1 MLRPLLLAT
10 VATSALTGMTG
21 MAGLTG
27 LGGLGPLPPLP
38 LLSGPDSLTV
48 SIEKTGHAEAD
59 GTFRL
64 ECGGK
69 PGGTHPAAA
78 NACKRLDQ
86 LAQAGDDPFVPVPA
100 DGICTQQYGGP
111 ATAHITGTWHGRSV
125 DARFSR
131 ANGCEIDRW
140 ENLRPVLPRV
150 TG

>member
-10 VATSALTGMTG
+10 FATTAI
-21 MAGLTG
+21 
-27 LGGLGPLPPLP
+27 GLGPLPPLP
-38 LLSGPDSLTV
+38 LLSESDSLTV
-48 SIEKTGHAEAD
+48 TIEKSGHEDAD
-59 GTFRL
+59 GTFKL

-69 PGGTHPAAA
+69 PGGTHPAAG
-78 NACKRLDQ
+78 NACKRLGQ
-86 LAQAGDDPFVPVPA
+86 LAEAGEDPFKPVPA
-100 DGICTQQYGGP
+100 DQLCTQQYGGP
-111 ATAHITGTWHGRSV
+111 ATAHITGRWQGRSV

>member
-10 VATSALTGMTG
+10 VASSALTGM
-21 MAGLTG
+21 TG

-38 LLSGPDSLTV
+38 LLSGADSLTV

-64 ECGGK
+64 ECDGT

-86 LAQAGDDPFVPVPA
+86 LAQAGADPFAAVPA
-100 DGICTQQYGGP
+100 DGFCTQQYGGP
-111 ATAHITGTWHGRSV
+111 ATAHITGTWQGRSV

-140 ENLRPVLPRV
+140 ENLRPVLPHV
-150 TG
+150 KG